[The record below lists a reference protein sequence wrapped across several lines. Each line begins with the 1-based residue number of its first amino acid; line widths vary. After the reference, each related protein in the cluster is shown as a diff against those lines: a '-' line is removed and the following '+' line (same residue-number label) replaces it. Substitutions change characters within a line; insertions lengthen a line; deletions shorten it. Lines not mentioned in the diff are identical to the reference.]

1 MDKIKL
7 SYQAVPE
14 SLRDTGLV
22 EVSSV
27 GLRFEGSALVNR
39 AVLIG
44 M

>member
-7 SYQAVPE
+7 SYQAIPE
-14 SLRDTGLV
+14 SLRETGLE
-22 EVSSV
+22 EVSFV